1 MFQTLQTLQPDAILR
16 LIAEHKA
23 DSRDHKVDL
32 GVGVYM
38 TPAGNTPILDV
49 VKEAERRIVETEA
62 TKSYL
67 GPAGNPSFN
76 AAMQALT
83 FGAAE
88 DVDRLVT
95 IDGPGGSGCLRVAAG
110 LINRAKPDVKVWVGD
125 PTWANH
131 IPLLGGAGLELHTH
145 PYYDTTTNSL
155 RLDDMLDALR
165 AADKGDIVL
174 LHACCHN
181 PTGMDPTEEEWRQI
195 AEVIV
200 ERELL
205 PFIDMAYQG
214 FADGI
219 EQDAFAI
226 RHLAGR
232 VPELIVSNSCS
243 KNFGLYRER
252 VGSLSVLCE
261 SPASRDVVKSNLDNI
276 VRTIYSMPPDH
287 GAAIVGIVLNDAAL
301 SAQWRGEVGEM
312 RDRLQGNRKLLQD
325 ALAQKAPGHDFSH
338 LTRAAGMF
346 TYLGIAQDQVEA
358 LKKDYAI
365 YMVGS
370 SRINVAG
377 ITEANVEYLAESIA
391 AVM

>member
-23 DSRDHKVDL
+23 DPRDNKIDL

-38 TPAGNTPILDV
+38 TPEGNTPVMDV
-49 VKEAERRIVETEA
+49 VKEAERRILETEE
-62 TKSYL
+62 TKSYI
-67 GPAGNPSFN
+67 GTAGNPSFN

-83 FGAAE
+83 FGESAIDE
-88 DVDRLVT
+88 RLVT

-110 LINRAKPDVKVWVGD
+110 LIDRAKPDARVWVGD

-131 IPLLGGAGLELHTH
+131 VPLLGGAGLDLHTH
-145 PYYDTTTNSL
+145 PYYDTGTNTL
-155 RLDDMLDALR
+155 RIDDMLDALR
-165 AADKGDIVL
+165 AANKGDIAL

-181 PTGMDPTEEEWRQI
+181 PTGMDPTEDEWRQI

-214 FADGI
+214 FAEGL
-219 EQDAFAI
+219 EEDAFI
-226 RHLAGR
+226 VRHLAGK
-232 VPELIVSNSCS
+232 VPEMIVSNSCS

-252 VGSLSVLCE
+252 VGSMSVLCE
-261 SPASRDVVKSNLDNI
+261 SAASQAVVKSNLDNI

-287 GAAIVGIVLNDAAL
+287 GAAIVGIILRDEAL
-301 SAQWRGEVGEM
+301 KARWSDEVAVM
-312 RDRLQGNRKLLQD
+312 RNRLRGNRSLLQD
-325 ALAQKAPGHDFSH
+325 ALASKAPGHDFSH

-346 TYLGIAQDQVEA
+346 TFLGITTEQVQA

-377 ITEANVEYLAESIA
+377 ITETNVEYLAESIA
-391 AVM
+391 AVL

>member
-23 DSRDHKVDL
+23 DSRDNKIDL

-38 TPAGNTPILDV
+38 TPEGNTPVMDV
-49 VKEAERRIVETEA
+49 VKEAERRIVETEE
-62 TKSYL
+62 TKSYI
-67 GPAGNPSFN
+67 GIAGNPSFN
-76 AAMQALT
+76 SAMQALT
-83 FGAAE
+83 FGASAI
-88 DVDRLVT
+88 DDRLLT
-95 IDGPGGSGCLRVAAG
+95 FDGPGGSGCLRVAAG
-110 LINRAKPDVKVWVGD
+110 LISRAKPDAKVWVGD

-131 IPLLGGAGLELHTH
+131 VPLLGGAGLELHTH
-145 PYYDTTTNSL
+145 PYYDAGTNSL
-155 RLDDMLDALR
+155 RIDDILDALR
-165 AADKGDIVL
+165 AANKGDVVL

-181 PTGMDPTEEEWRQI
+181 PTGMDPTDEEWRQI

-214 FADGI
+214 FAAGL
-219 EQDAFAI
+219 EEDAFI
-226 RHLAGR
+226 VRHLAGK
-232 VPELIVSNSCS
+232 VPEMIVSNSCS

-261 SPASRDVVKSNLDNI
+261 SPASREVVKSNLDNI

-287 GAAIVGIVLNDAAL
+287 GAAIVSIILHDDALKARW
-301 SAQWRGEVGEM
+301 SDEVAVM
-312 RDRLQGNRKLLQD
+312 RNRLRGNRGLLQD
-325 ALAQKAPGHDFSH
+325 ALANKAPGHDFSH

-346 TYLGIAQDQVEA
+346 TFLGITTEQVQA

-391 AVM
+391 AVL